1 MRIKQFSK
9 SLSVALPSEDFEQI
23 KRITDD
29 EQISM
34 AEWVRDAV
42 AAALKNNPENL
53 PELKI

>member
-29 EQISM
+29 EQISI
-34 AEWVRDAV
+34 AEWEIDAIS
-42 AAALKNNPENL
+42 AALNNNSGNY